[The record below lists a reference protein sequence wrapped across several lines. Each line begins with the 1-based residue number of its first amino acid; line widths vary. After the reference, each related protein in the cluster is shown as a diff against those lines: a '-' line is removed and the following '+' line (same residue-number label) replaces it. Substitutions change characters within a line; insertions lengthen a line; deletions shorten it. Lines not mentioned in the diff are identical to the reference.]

1 MLKKILE
8 NFLDYFVILV
18 HNKKILKKINI
29 KKFNTI
35 IDVGAHKLE
44 LFNSLKKF
52 NYEFV
57 SYIAFEPEKNLF
69 ERLKF
74 KYGVEENIELHNLA
88 IGNVNKVEKLS
99 VNTFST
105 TNTFLEI
112 NPDLLKNKIKNFL
125 SKLFKN
131 SLNQTQHIEVEKLD
145 NFINKI
151 DKPVSILKI
160 NTEGYEKE
168 VIEGAK
174 NFILKYTPE
183 YLIIEIQ
190 KENNY
195 KNYNPKDI
203 EKLIYEIGYKKFFEQ
218 VGPFNLF
225 KDCIYILSYE

>member
-1 MLKKILE
+1 
-8 NFLDYFVILV
+8 
-18 HNKKILKKINI
+18 
-29 KKFNTI
+29 
-35 IDVGAHKLE
+35 
-44 LFNSLKKF
+44 
-52 NYEFV
+52 
-57 SYIAFEPEKNLF
+57 
-69 ERLKF
+69 
-74 KYGVEENIELHNLA
+74 
-88 IGNVNKVEKLS
+88 
-99 VNTFST
+99 
-105 TNTFLEI
+105 
-112 NPDLLKNKIKNFL
+112 LKNKIKNFL

-160 NTEGYEKE
+160 YTEGYEKE